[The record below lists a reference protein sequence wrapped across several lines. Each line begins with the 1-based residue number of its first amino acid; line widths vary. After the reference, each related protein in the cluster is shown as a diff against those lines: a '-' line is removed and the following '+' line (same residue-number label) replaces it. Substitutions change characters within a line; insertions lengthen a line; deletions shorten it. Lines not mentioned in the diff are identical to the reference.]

1 MCNFPRLLQRI
12 IDIVYHA
19 AMYMCQCTHYTT
31 GTVTMKS
38 VLSRIEYIEMLTD
51 IKKDEENFNVN
62 ELFGRYRRQDD
73 TL

>member
-1 MCNFPRLLQRI
+1 
-12 IDIVYHA
+12 
-19 AMYMCQCTHYTT
+19 MYMCQCTHYTT